1 MRFASIAPSELQL
14 APVQL
19 FGKDWMLLT
28 AGSAENHNTM
38 TVSWGGL
45 GVLWG
50 MPVAT
55 VYVRPERHTYSF
67 MNENGLFSLCAFDE
81 SRREAL
87 VLAGTKSGRD
97 ADKDALC
104 GLTPVRSA
112 QGGIYYAEARLALV
126 CKKIYTQDFDRGRFL
141 DERVDKIYENAQLHR
156 IFIGEI
162 VEALI
167 KED

>member
-1 MRFASIAPSELQL
+1 
-14 APVQL
+14 
-19 FGKDWMLLT
+19 MLLT
-28 AGSAENHNTM
+28 AGSEKKHNTM

-55 VYVRPERHTYSF
+55 VYVRPERYTYSF
-67 MNENGLFSLCAFDE
+67 MNDSGLFSLCAFDE

-97 ADKDALC
+97 GDKDALC
-104 GLTPVRSA
+104 GLTPVLSES
-112 QGGIYYAEARLALV
+112 GGVYYAEARLALV
-126 CKKIYTQDFDRGRFL
+126 CKKIYTQDFDRARFL
-141 DERVDKIYENAQLHR
+141 DERVEKIYENAQPHR

-162 VEALI
+162 VEALV